1 MKTTATIYYLTGS
14 WGASHR
20 TCKVERIAQASAAI
34 IAKHPKAQPL
44 MVKLTDGGQAYETTV
59 LTFDEMIR
67 KVRNWI
73 SR

>member
-1 MKTTATIYYLTGS
+1 
-14 WGASHR
+14 
-20 TCKVERIAQASAAI
+20 
-34 IAKHPKAQPL
+34 